1 ESNTQLETC
10 PRRRL
15 DYWSCAD
22 CEAGL
27 PETTRRFTVQL
38 RYCSNLFPEYNY
50 DFLRRF
56 RSADDLYVK
65 HSAYMYRRNFQSKL
79 TTSYVSGLRSK
90 SPYRSYL
97 DFMRFLTSYL
107 TDSGRTIIFAICL
120 DFPPSVTSTADADA
134 PFDDFLHLFADTL
147 GLFLQFEH
155 KYFCADAYL
164 SRCSPTCFDSNV
176 NILQRSIVN
185 LTESF
190 HRLVL
195 DDSCPLSLC
204 I

>member
-1 ESNTQLETC
+1 M
-10 PRRRL
+10 
-15 DYWSCAD
+15 
-22 CEAGL
+22 
-27 PETTRRFTVQL
+27 
-38 RYCSNLFPEYNY
+38 FPEYNY

-65 HSAYMYRRNFQSKL
+65 HFTYTYRRKYQSKL

-90 SPYRSYL
+90 SPYRSYIHL
-97 DFMRFLTSYL
+97 MRYLSSYL
-107 TDSGRTIIFAICL
+107 IDNGRPLIFDICL
-120 DFPPSVTSTADADA
+120 DFPPSVTSPAAADT
-134 PFDDFLHLFADTL
+134 PFDDFLQLFADTL

-164 SRCSPTCFDSNV
+164 SRCAPTCFDSNV